1 MAFGGFFEVHSIL
14 AEHYRKNST
23 YLLVKY
29 LCGFFDTHGIP
40 VGVQLRLVE
49 NSPGN
54 PSVKITF

>member
-23 YLLVKY
+23 YLFVKC

-49 NSPGN
+49 NSPGT